1 MTQKL
6 IPAESSESIAAVWQ
20 KLSEAEQRSAIDLI
34 SNIICDYYFSQ
45 RKGEKCCES
54 ECGEQD
60 QTIPSSAE
68 SHSLHQAI
76 HTDAGKGEHR
86 KYQTAI

>member
-1 MTQKL
+1 MGSEL
-6 IPAESSESIAAVWQ
+6 IPVESSESIAAAWQ

-60 QTIPSSAE
+60 
-68 SHSLHQAI
+68 
-76 HTDAGKGEHR
+76 
-86 KYQTAI
+86 

>member
-1 MTQKL
+1 MRSEL
-6 IPAESSESIAAVWQ
+6 IPVESSESIAAEWQ

-60 QTIPSSAE
+60 
-68 SHSLHQAI
+68 
-76 HTDAGKGEHR
+76 
-86 KYQTAI
+86 

>member
-1 MTQKL
+1 MRSEL
-6 IPAESSESIAAVWQ
+6 IPVESSESIAAVWQ
-20 KLSEAEQRSAIDLI
+20 KLSEAEQRLAIDLI

-60 QTIPSSAE
+60 
-68 SHSLHQAI
+68 
-76 HTDAGKGEHR
+76 
-86 KYQTAI
+86 